1 MVFDGSLAVFIAKRA
16 TVWRYRNVMELLL
29 TEDEIDWDNRTEEE
43 EEEKEE
49 DDDDI
54 SIRVISSFQN

>member
-1 MVFDGSLAVFIAKRA
+1 
-16 TVWRYRNVMELLL
+16 MELLL